1 MEIQSRSNRKSFADP
16 VNKGADHTVSKVN
29 ASSISG
35 NTPQKRRRPRILP
48 PSPRARRST
57 LPLHYAHHNNTCNN
71 FLLGGQY
78 YPGKDKKS
86 QHRRTLWYRIFCSS
100 TPRKVVSVLVI
111 TYLLLWHVMIPGFT
125 LLLEY
130 GKIMAANHEEDLPVD
145 VENPE
150 VIKRL
155 PPIDA
160 QKEEWDKVK
169 RIKDQLREGEHN
181 PKLKVLEKMVPNWYH
196 RNDNNAEENSRLED
210 HSSNEIISNNDDE
223 EEPKQIEQNQQR
235 QEIVEENQ
243 QEEIM
248 HGIKQKP
255 DNAQQTYHSEEPQKV
270 NHYQPREEKNQI
282 IQELIENDT
291 TIEEDEGN
299 KQLNTTINEE
309 APNRSKSDL
318 KGNLR
323 ITNDVETPQFII
335 KQDGSRQRTLQS
347 MDIPLNKSQ
356 CPNVMSSINT
366 TLVVQCSLDRIWIL
380 HETCRRWHDPIV
392 TVVHITEDNE
402 TTSTLEERQNY
413 WKGVC
418 PQMLIM
424 FHLPGN
430 TSKDWDYPV
439 NRLRNIGL
447 DAVRTSHV
455 LVIDV
460 DFVPSLDLDLSIK
473 LVLAERRVQYRYND
487 QLPSSI
493 SIPDENV
500 DAIVIPA
507 FEKVQHDD
515 CTKTE
520 CRKIVLEHGSTFIPE
535 NKNSLKN
542 CVSSNNCTVFQLKNN
557 WEGHWSTH
565 SDEWVRGQAYENKTL
580 TINEKSNATSRIIRR
595 IQCFDSLRY
604 EPYVVIQWC
613 PDSGSSDG
621 IAKPSAPYY
630 DERFSGYGK
639 NKIQLI
645 SHLRF
650 LGYQFSVLP
659 DGFLV
664 HHPHPES
671 KAKNVWNNVDEYD
684 MHKDMDS
691 LYKQYLQELMKKY
704 KASLEESGTA
714 FVAACNKR

>member
-1 MEIQSRSNRKSFADP
+1 
-16 VNKGADHTVSKVN
+16 
-29 ASSISG
+29 
-35 NTPQKRRRPRILP
+35 
-48 PSPRARRST
+48 
-57 LPLHYAHHNNTCNN
+57 
-71 FLLGGQY
+71 
-78 YPGKDKKS
+78 
-86 QHRRTLWYRIFCSS
+86 
-100 TPRKVVSVLVI
+100 
-111 TYLLLWHVMIPGFT
+111 
-125 LLLEY
+125 
-130 GKIMAANHEEDLPVD
+130 MAANHEEDLPVD

-181 PKLKVLEKMVPNWYH
+181 PKLKILEKMVPNWYH

-520 CRKIVLEHGSTFIPE
+520 CRKILLEHGSTFIPE